1 MSNQPT
7 PSQPTNFLIQMATQV
22 ANGEAPPESFQ
33 AVLAQRIEHSGLNR
47 QNIEERARDRGEG
60 FLIEHGELLD
70 DVLDHMEAYERGLLK
85 QAEFFE
91 TAAADALLEGNQMLA
106 EAISPLLEALDRYS
120 AAYLDYGPSPYPLM
134 NNMLIT
140 LKQLAEG
147 TGELQVLN
155 DLMKAGV
162 SYHEKAIQEIDASE
176 HTNTDGYQAKRKAFE
191 DIIRAL
197 KELKPVGH
205 INDIDEAV
213 RPLQLALEA
222 KTSADEKVFLEHTSL
237 KPTNMPAANVLIN
250 TVQGV
255 LDGIYTLDQLRD
267 ALYWY
272 RSFTEQIE
280 EQFDLAVEGKT
291 NSLVIL
297 EELPRT
303 REIIDLHDEM
313 MDRMEEALEDFQEET
328 IKPLLEEFADVI
340 DRLEASSQVFIEAAE
355 REGKLVCVHC
365 GHANPPS
372 NRTCES
378 CAGKLP
384 QMVDPTMFSHSTFEL
399 EERAGLEE
407 DDDDYHMGVNT
418 YRLFEAAYNFYEEAI
433 DEKTFRHEIEISR
446 KTVESSEDGVAIL
459 TSREITE
466 KQEEMM
472 TPQQLQTFRDSQE
485 MFLETKH
492 LLEEG
497 MDEWLEGLEYFEQYI
512 ETRHRPTL
520 ETGIQ
525 LIFVAS
531 QKIQKVHKL
540 GELAEKTLVETQD
553 KEREEEAAARRSPQP
568 QHQDQPVEEEVQDP
582 MTPGP
587 DTYGDGI
594 G

>member
-7 PSQPTNFLIQMATQV
+7 RSQATNHLIELATQV
-22 ANGEAPPESFQ
+22 AGGELPPNSLQ
-33 AVLAQRIEHSGLNR
+33 ALLAERIQQSGLNR
-47 QNIEERARDRGEG
+47 QMMEERAQQRGEG

-70 DVLDHMEAYERGLLK
+70 EVLDHMEAYEQGLLR

-91 TAAADALLEGNQMLA
+91 TGRAEALLEGSQMLA
-106 EAISPLLEALDRYS
+106 DAIEPLLTTMDRYG
-120 AAYLDYGPSPYPLM
+120 AAYLDYGPSPYPIM
-134 NNMLIT
+134 NNILIT

-147 TGELQVLN
+147 TGQKQVL
-155 DLMKAGV
+155 DDIIKAGV
-162 SYHEKAIQEIDASE
+162 AYHNKAIEEIDASE
-176 HTNTDGYQAKRKAFE
+176 HTDTEGYQAKKKAFQ
-191 DIIRAL
+191 DLVRAL
-197 KELKPVGH
+197 EELKPVSH

-222 KTSADEKVFLEHTSL
+222 KTSADQKIFIEHTSL

-250 TVQGV
+250 TAEGV
-255 LDGIYTLDQLRD
+255 IKGVYTLDQFRD

-272 RSFTEQIE
+272 RTYTEQIE
-280 EQFDLAVEGKT
+280 DQFDLAVEGKT

-297 EELPRT
+297 EELPKT
-303 REIIDLHDEM
+303 REIIDRHDEV
-313 MDRMEEALEDFQEET
+313 MDRFDEVLEDFTEESVR
-328 IKPLLEEFADVI
+328 PLLQEFADVV
-340 DRLEASSQVFIEAAE
+340 DRLEASSEVFIEAAE
-355 REGKLVCVHC
+355 REGKLVCVSC

-378 CAGKLP
+378 CASMLP
-384 QMVDPTMFSHSTFEL
+384 QMVDPTMFTQSTFEL
-399 EERAGLEE
+399 EERAGLEGDE
-407 DDDDYHMGVNT
+407 EDDYHMGVNT
-418 YRLFEAAYNFYEEAI
+418 FRLFEAAYNFFEGHI
-433 DEKTFRHEIEISR
+433 DEESFRHEIEVSR
-446 KTVESSEDGVAIL
+446 KTVERSEDGVAAL
-459 TSREITE
+459 TAREITE

-472 TPQQLQTFRDSQE
+472 NPEQLQTFRDSQE
-485 MFLETKH
+485 MFLETRH

-512 ETRHRPTL
+512 ESRHRPTL

-531 QKIQKVHKL
+531 QKIHKVQKL
-540 GELAEKTLVETQD
+540 GEMAEKTLAEIED
-553 KEREEEAAARRSPQP
+553 KEREEEAAARNAPPQ
-568 QHQDQPVEEEVQDP
+568 QAQPVEDIEEELP
-582 MTPGP
+582 PTPGP